1 MRSLLLAASAS
12 ALALP
17 AFAQTSYWIA
27 NRASLDIMRV
37 SEWGSVLER
46 VLTPA
51 AGLRS
56 ANKAPDGKVWIVRFI
71 QTTFDIYD
79 PATQTFTQFT
89 SPNGSVSNIAFD
101 AAGTAWITTNLN
113 VVHQFDANGLFLQTI
128 NLPVSNAQGITIDGL
143 DNKWI
148 AHRIAPASLT
158 RVDSAGVATNFPITG
173 AAAAF
178 LPIGPIADYR
188 GAGQP
193 SHIWVTGDSATSL
206 AEIDGATGAT
216 LNVYV
221 MPMASVAYPPTFD
234 LAGRIWVSS
243 FGNGTI
249 VQIDQTNGSVLNTLT
264 LPPNNIG
271 ISTDNFGRIRAVSRV
286 TFSGVGPPCEVRR
299 IDAFTGAL
307 EIPTKLT
314 FGGFDAAGTPG
325 AMNTQFQYSLVV
337 APNGDLDN
345 DGVPNALEVLNG
357 GSPTDPTSSPGFRVE
372 SFGVTQNGS
381 TPTIDVLTSAGQL
394 WLVGFAT
401 ALIAPTPV
409 PGFGGNL
416 LLDPTTLL
424 TTTAGIGSVSA
435 PIAIP
440 ADPSL
445 IDLQLFVQGVTF
457 NGVGFDFQN
466 VSGLMIW

>member
-1 MRSLLLAASAS
+1 L
-12 ALALP
+12 
-17 AFAQTSYWIA
+17 AQTSYWIA
-27 NRASLDIMRV
+27 NRTTNDIMRV

-51 AGLRS
+51 TGGVRS
-56 ANKAPDGKVWIVRFI
+56 CVRAPDGKVWVVRFI

-79 PATQTFTQFT
+79 PVTQTFAQFT

-101 AAGTAWITTNLN
+101 AAGTAWVTTNLN

-128 NLPVSNAQGITIDGL
+128 NLPVNNAQGITIDGL

-148 AHRIAPASLT
+148 AHRIAPASVT
-158 RVDSAGVATNFPITG
+158 RVDAAGVATNFPITG
-173 AAAAF
+173 AAGAF

-216 LNVYV
+216 LNVYT
-221 MPMASVAYPPTFD
+221 MPMASVGYPPTFD
-234 LAGRIWVSS
+234 LLGRIWVGSL
-243 FGNGTI
+243 GNATM
-249 VQIDQTNGSVLNTLT
+249 VQIDQTTGAVLNTVT
-264 LPPNNIG
+264 LGPNNGWIT
-271 ISTDNFGRIRAVSRV
+271 TDNFGRIRATSR
-286 TFSGVGPPCEVRR
+286 TTTPPCEVRR
-299 IDAFTGAL
+299 YDPITGAL

-314 FGGFDAAGTPG
+314 FGGFNAAGTQ
-325 AMNTQFQYSLVV
+325 AALSTQFQYSLVV

-357 GSPTDPTSSPGFRVE
+357 GSPTDATSTPGFRVE

-381 TPTIDVLTSAGQL
+381 TPTIDVLTGPGQL

-424 TTTAGIGSVSA
+424 TTTAGIGSASS
-435 PIAIP
+435 PLTIP

-457 NGVGFDFQN
+457 NGIGFDFQN
-466 VSGLMIW
+466 VSGLLIW